1 MGKDRCTHA
10 HVLNALR
17 NVWCGNVSYWVTCTP
32 DKCRYAQNLCVSL
45 WNGECT
51 CTTDG
56 PLGDGVHMYIRTYVH
71 MWWLPWDTHS
81 GLPMLRIRS
90 TFSDLAPLSVRSTRT
105 SFSLPFLLRNEDRSF
120 MLKLYTGIRYSM
132 YVRTDTPY
140 STHMHTQTLM
150 HTPTYS
156 TSYKNVNSL
165 RPPYW
170 YGYGRAI
177 H

>member
-1 MGKDRCTHA
+1 MLAIGSHVFQTNVGMHKICVLVCGMGYAHA
-10 HVLNALR
+10 LQMDH
-17 NVWCGNVSYWVTCTP
+17 W
-32 DKCRYAQNLCVSL
+32 
-45 WNGECT
+45 
-51 CTTDG
+51 
-56 PLGDGVHMYIRTYVH
+56 GDGVHTYIRKYVH

-120 MLKLYTGIRYSM
+120 MLKLYTGIQYSM

-165 RPPYW
+165 RPLYW

-177 H
+177 RYTYSSCCASHCGPSIV

>member
-1 MGKDRCTHA
+1 MHMHYRWTIGG
-10 HVLNALR
+10 
-17 NVWCGNVSYWVTCTP
+17 WC
-32 DKCRYAQNLCVSL
+32 
-45 WNGECT
+45 
-51 CTTDG
+51 
-56 PLGDGVHMYIRTYVH
+56 TYVH
-71 MWWLPWDTHS
+71 TYVCTYVHVWWLPWDTHS

-105 SFSLPFLLRNEDRSF
+105 SFSLPFLLRNEDRSVF

-132 YVRTDTPY
+132 YVRTDIPY

-165 RPPYW
+165 RTLYW
-170 YGYGRAI
+170 YRYGRAI
-177 H
+177 RYTYSSCCASHCGPSIV